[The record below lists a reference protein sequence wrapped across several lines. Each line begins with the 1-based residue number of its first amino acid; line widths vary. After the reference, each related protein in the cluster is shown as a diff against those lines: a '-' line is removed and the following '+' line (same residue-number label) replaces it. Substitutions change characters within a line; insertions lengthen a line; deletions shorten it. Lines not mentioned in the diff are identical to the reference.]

1 MDFIRRN
8 SLLVTPG
15 SEGLMI
21 TVLASSLRDL
31 GLSPGPWP
39 CLCVMCMGDI
49 LFSQRFQQELAAG
62 QNFLLVQLFFSRLLL
77 KVKECNKLNKGKEK

>member
-39 CLCVMCMGDI
+39 CLVLCVWVTYCSHRDANK
-49 LFSQRFQQELAAG
+49 SWQLAKT
-62 QNFLLVQLFFSRLLL
+62 S
-77 KVKECNKLNKGKEK
+77 C

>member
-31 GLSPGPWP
+31 GLSPGP
-39 CLCVMCMGDI
+39 CLCVMCMSDI

-62 QNFLLVQLFFSRLLL
+62 QNFLLVHLFFSRLLL

>member
-21 TVLASSLRDL
+21 NVLASSLRDL

-49 LFSQRFQQELAAG
+49 VFSQRFQQELAAG
-62 QNFLLVQLFFSRLLL
+62 QNFLLVRLFLAGFCS
-77 KVKECNKLNKGKEK
+77 K

>member
-49 LFSQRFQQELAAG
+49 VLTEMPTRAGSWPKRLASSP
-62 QNFLLVQLFFSRLLL
+62 FF
-77 KVKECNKLNKGKEK
+77 

>member
-39 CLCVMCMGDI
+39 YLCVMCMGDI
-49 LFSQRFQQELAAG
+49 LFSQRCQQELAAG
-62 QNFLLVQLFFSRLLL
+62 QNFLLVHPFF
-77 KVKECNKLNKGKEK
+77 